1 MEVILLERV
10 EHLGQMGDVVKV
22 RDGYAR
28 NYLLPQ
34 SKALRATQRN
44 RTRFEEDRVTL
55 EARNLERRRE
65 ASELATKVEGRTV
78 VLIRQASDTGQLYGS
93 VSMRDV
99 ADALVEDGLQIERR
113 QVVLDRPI
121 KTLGIH
127 DIRVTLHPEVA
138 VTVRV
143 NVARSAHEAEA
154 QARGDAVGLEAEQ
167 AADAA
172 YQAELQAELAAAAA
186 ENESLRERDDD

>member
-55 EARNLERRRE
+55 AARNLARRRE
-65 ASELATKVEGRTV
+65 ASPLAAEVEGRGRV
-78 VLIRQASDTGQLYGS
+78 YRICLKASTMIS
-93 VSMRDV
+93 F
-99 ADALVEDGLQIERR
+99 GL
-113 QVVLDRPI
+113 
-121 KTLGIH
+121 
-127 DIRVTLHPEVA
+127 
-138 VTVRV
+138 
-143 NVARSAHEAEA
+143 
-154 QARGDAVGLEAEQ
+154 
-167 AADAA
+167 
-172 YQAELQAELAAAAA
+172 
-186 ENESLRERDDD
+186 